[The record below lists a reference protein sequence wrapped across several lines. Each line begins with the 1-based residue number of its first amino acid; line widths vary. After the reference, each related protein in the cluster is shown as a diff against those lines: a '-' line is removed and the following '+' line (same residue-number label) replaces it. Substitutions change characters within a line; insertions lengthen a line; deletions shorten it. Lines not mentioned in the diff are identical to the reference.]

1 MPRGYSGAFLY
12 TLLAVTFAFFMS
24 LSFLSAADQPAGG
37 SDLTL
42 RNRILTDATAV
53 PLEQARGYV
62 IMEVGTPIPQEV
74 YDALQKYVAIDRYI
88 PPGLY
93 VGYVNNEGTAK
104 KLGAQNLVK
113 RAWPYITPGLLW
125 NVDEPLLEK
134 VEVAEQTGEITLLIQ
149 LFPSADEKNVAKAL
163 GRKGT
168 VLEAHDHIILLDTTL
183 ANVKLVSGTDGVEWV
198 GEVPQHELLN
208 DAAVL
213 VTSVAQE
220 RPRHGLYGE
229 NEIGALADSGL
240 DNGVNDAFMHDDF
253 KGRIVSIT
261 DVSIGA
267 STSPDDE
274 SGHGT
279 HVSGTALGD
288 GTMSGSNTEAK
299 AYEGSYAGVAPKAG
313 LVFQAIGSDV
323 GGSSVFPP
331 FPYSSGMF
339 QPAYNLGARFH
350 SDSWGTTSSSFFGVY
365 STTTQ
370 NIDSFVWSNQDMV
383 IVFAAGNNAFFGNT
397 SITPQATA
405 KNILAVG
412 GSENYKPLLEDNRGT
427 ADNPN
432 DLYLGTSRGPT
443 VDGRV
448 KPDVMAPA
456 TEVFS
461 TRSRV
466 AVPGITGTNATCYK
480 NVSNTPGLWDLGPN
494 YASCTGT
501 SMATPHVAGMALL
514 TREYYRTQRKASSPS
529 AALVKA
535 TLINGAMDM
544 GFGTPSNETGWGRV
558 NLSQSLPDVQQM
570 PSDEKR
576 ELFFVD
582 EKTGLSTGGKKE
594 YTITASKGRPLKIT
608 LVWTDKE
615 SALGAAKNLVN
626 DLNLIVTD
634 PDGKVYHGNDFK
646 APFDD
651 KTDTL
656 NNIEQVRIASSG
668 AGKYTISVV
677 ASNVP
682 FPQQTFALV
691 ASYTRLSVEVPK
703 VVAGS
708 CAVIIGGPTTCT

>member
-1 MPRGYSGAFLY
+1 
-12 TLLAVTFAFFMS
+12 
-24 LSFLSAADQPAGG
+24 
-37 SDLTL
+37 
-42 RNRILTDATAV
+42 
-53 PLEQARGYV
+53 
-62 IMEVGTPIPQEV
+62 
-74 YDALQKYVAIDRYI
+74 
-88 PPGLY
+88 
-93 VGYVNNEGTAK
+93 
-104 KLGAQNLVK
+104 
-113 RAWPYITPGLLW
+113 
-125 NVDEPLLEK
+125 
-134 VEVAEQTGEITLLIQ
+134 
-149 LFPSADEKNVAKAL
+149 
-163 GRKGT
+163 
-168 VLEAHDHIILLDTTL
+168 
-183 ANVKLVSGTDGVEWV
+183 
-198 GEVPQHELLN
+198 
-208 DAAVL
+208 
-213 VTSVAQE
+213 
-220 RPRHGLYGE
+220 
-229 NEIGALADSGL
+229 
-240 DNGVNDAFMHDDF
+240 
-253 KGRIVSIT
+253 
-261 DVSIGA
+261 
-267 STSPDDE
+267 
-274 SGHGT
+274 
-279 HVSGTALGD
+279 
-288 GTMSGSNTEAK
+288 
-299 AYEGSYAGVAPKAG
+299 
-313 LVFQAIGSDV
+313 
-323 GGSSVFPP
+323 
-331 FPYSSGMF
+331 
-339 QPAYNLGARFH
+339 
-350 SDSWGTTSSSFFGVY
+350 
-365 STTTQ
+365 
-370 NIDSFVWSNQDMV
+370 MV

-480 NVSNTPGLWDLGPN
+480 NVSNTPGLWDLESN
-494 YASCTGT
+494 YTSCTGT

-691 ASYTRLSVEVPK
+691 ASYTRLSVEVPT